1 VRFQWL
7 AVAGLAGGCIA
18 ASPAAGFAIYGPTED
33 IAEAAR
39 WTSSS
44 GLADGIRVGVEDSFL
59 AAWSPTTADAAVVQS
74 WVQNAF
80 DAWENPALQF
90 DVHFGDLDGA
100 EIVLQALPGEDPLG
114 GYFGIANVSFGYDAN
129 RELTNGQM
137 VPGWTID
144 LAYVDIASDR
154 VQFTPGFL
162 TTGIRFQGRLITRL
176 LMHEIGHTLGLGHP
190 NFELA
195 FNYDTDFDPTNA
207 MVIDPAAPFADLV
220 FSDNRFMGAIMA
232 NSPCGEGNPICAA
245 LVQTTLTFD
254 DAGGR
259 DALYPVLVPEP
270 ALGALLL
277 IALAGVS
284 RGRARRSAPARNS

>member
-7 AVAGLAGGCIA
+7 AVAGLVGGCIA

-44 GLADGIRVGVEDSFL
+44 GLADDIQVGVDDSFL
-59 AAWSPTTADAAVVQS
+59 AAWSPTTSDPAVIEG

-80 DAWENPALQF
+80 DAWENSALQF
-90 DVHFGDLDGA
+90 DIQFGDLDGA
-100 EIVLQALPGEDPLG
+100 EIVLRAQPGEDPLG
-114 GYFGIANVSFGYDAN
+114 GFYGYATDYWGFDPD
-129 RELTNGQM
+129 RVLTNGQL
-137 VPGWTID
+137 VPGWTIE
-144 LAYVDIASDR
+144 LAYIDIASDR

-190 NFELA
+190 NSEFSV
-195 FNYDTDFDPTNA
+195 NYDTDFDPTNA
-207 MVIDPAAPFADLV
+207 MLIDPAAPFADLI
-220 FSDNRFMGAIMA
+220 FSDNRFMGAVMA

-245 LVQTTLTFD
+245 LVTTSLTFD

-270 ALGALLL
+270 ALGVLLALALL
-277 IALAGVS
+277 GVC
-284 RGRARRSAPARNS
+284 RERPTRSAHDA